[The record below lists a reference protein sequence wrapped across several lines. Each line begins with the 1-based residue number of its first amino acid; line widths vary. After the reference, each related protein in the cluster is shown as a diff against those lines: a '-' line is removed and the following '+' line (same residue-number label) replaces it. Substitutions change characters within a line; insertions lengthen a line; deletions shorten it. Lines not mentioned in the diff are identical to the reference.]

1 MKQIEKCCNM
11 CGKKIKENGLER
23 EDFLQM
29 EKTWGYFS
37 EKDGEKHTII
47 LCETCY
53 DLWIK
58 SLKIAPDVEEI
69 TEFLS

>member
-1 MKQIEKCCNM
+1 MNQMEKCCNM
-11 CGKKIKENGLER
+11 CGKTMVETGFDR
-23 EDFLQM
+23 EDSLFIQ
-29 EKTWGYFS
+29 KKWGYFS
-37 EKDGEKHTII
+37 NKDGEQHTIQ

-58 SLKIAPDVEEI
+58 TFQIPPHVEEI